1 MKKILMLLNLV
12 FFTFSSCIADS
23 DKVIKKESFF
33 SKEINDI
40 NTKNISI
47 NHENSIFL
55 EGKFKIIKPSKNQLA
70 IYTETKKTR
79 HIFLFNEVDEL
90 FDIEKN
96 ISKLSY
102 LKDGILLN
110 DALFLGIEGNVN
122 KTMHQNIMKLS
133 KNNTLEKIE
142 NFKMLSH
149 YSFHKD
155 NMKFKDLSIEN
166 LVFEI
171 SASIELSHEGD
182 CKAGGEGATSCSLGS
197 GATGCSVSCVSGF
210 YACCVYTPMGPND
223 CHCDKKS

>member
-1 MKKILMLLNLV
+1 MLLNLA
-12 FFTFSSCIADS
+12 FFTFSSCVADS
-23 DKVIKKESFF
+23 DKIIQKESFF
-33 SKEINDI
+33 SKEINDT

-90 FDIEKN
+90 FNIEKN

-171 SASIELSHEGD
+171 SASIELPHEGD

-197 GATGCSVSCVSGF
+197 GATGCSVSCGSGF

>member
-23 DKVIKKESFF
+23 DKVIQKESFF

-197 GATGCSVSCVSGF
+197 GATGCSVSCGSGF
-210 YACCVYTPMGPND
+210 YACCGYTPMGPND